1 MLSQDEVECEYTVD
15 ENKRKNAW
23 RSPLNP
29 NLRRQVKSFI
39 LVTTWWEFGGLRCW
53 PAKNMGELSPAQPV
67 PSSWV
72 QNLPSELSKLWQN
85 SLKKWTTWTTWTT
98 AIYTFLR
105 SNTRSHTVN
114 SGCWPLAMLWRQTR
128 NDWLEH
134 LWEHPSYW
142 PWQRDMLQREAHL
155 NFLNASYCSKWS
167 WPDLPQ
173 SLSVGAHLG
182 WMEYDGICWNHQT
195 PCKQCIWLFS
205 IQWLYNQHL
214 LTRSTS
220 FGIISITSIG
230 GALKHVRKCKHDI
243 GGSFRFQTW
252 LAKSLQIWSV
262 SWRALNGC
270 LTVSH
275 TCLERPTLS
284 ATFTFIG
291 REEAQ
296 FWWANERCTKVSIS
310 TLGLEVKRGLG
321 PILAWHVPWDQNP
334 LEACVAS
341 AKDARQDKCVGW
353 HLIDRTG
360 T

>member
-1 MLSQDEVECEYTVD
+1 MVGIWRAEMLT
-15 ENKRKNAW
+15 
-23 RSPLNP
+23 
-29 NLRRQVKSFI
+29 
-39 LVTTWWEFGGLRCW
+39 
-53 PAKNMGELSPAQPV
+53 GEKHGWTL
-67 PSSWV
+67 PSSTGPV
-72 QNLPSELSKLWQN
+72 QLGPKPTSELSKLWQN
-85 SLKKWTTWTTWTT
+85 SLKKWTTWTT

-195 PCKQCIWLFS
+195 PVSSNDSSAPPHQIHQLQYHQHHLHWRS
-205 IQWLYNQHL
+205 INARAQMQ
-214 LTRSTS
+214 TRHWWI
-220 FGIISITSIG
+220 FQISDMAG
-230 GALKHVRKCKHDI
+230 QV
-243 GGSFRFQTW
+243 
-252 LAKSLQIWSV
+252 WSV

>member
-1 MLSQDEVECEYTVD
+1 MLSQDEVECEYRWKQT
-15 ENKRKNAW
+15 EKRLKVTAQ
-23 RSPLNP
+23 SQPETSS
-29 NLRRQVKSFI
+29 QVI

-85 SLKKWTTWTTWTT
+85 SLKKWTTWTT

-105 SNTRSHTVN
+105 SNTWSHTVN

-155 NFLNASYCSKWS
+155 NFLNASTYCSKWS

-195 PCKQCIWLFS
+195 PCKHRTNSAFDYSVSNDSSAPPHQIHLRYHQHHLHWRS
-205 IQWLYNQHL
+205 IKARAQMQTRHWWIFQILSDMAGQVSANLIHQLKGPQWLSHCLSYL
-214 LTRSTS
+214 PGTT
-220 FGIISITSIG
+220 
-230 GALKHVRKCKHDI
+230 D
-243 GGSFRFQTW
+243 
-252 LAKSLQIWSV
+252 SV
-262 SWRALNGC
+262 SHLHIHRQ
-270 LTVSH
+270 
-275 TCLERPTLS
+275 R
-284 ATFTFIG
+284 
-291 REEAQ
+291 
-296 FWWANERCTKVSIS
+296 
-310 TLGLEVKRGLG
+310 RGA
-321 PILAWHVPWDQNP
+321 ILMGQWKMH
-334 LEACVAS
+334 
-341 AKDARQDKCVGW
+341 
-353 HLIDRTG
+353 
-360 T
+360 